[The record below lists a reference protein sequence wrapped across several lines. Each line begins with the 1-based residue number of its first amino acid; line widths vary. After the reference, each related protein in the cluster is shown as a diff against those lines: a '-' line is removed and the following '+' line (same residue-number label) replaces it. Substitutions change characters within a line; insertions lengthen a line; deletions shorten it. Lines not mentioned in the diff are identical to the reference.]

1 MSDTERKP
9 KDTAAWREVRKML
22 SEFNANE
29 AELLNAAGRLQGTL
43 RSHGR
48 CNVFF
53 LHSSRNIS

>member
-1 MSDTERKP
+1 MSDTEPKS

-22 SEFNANE
+22 AEFNANE

-48 CNVFF
+48 CNVF
-53 LHSSRNIS
+53 LLQSARNIS